1 MMSDSESTAES
12 KPASIPEP
20 TKDPWQ
26 AAFDEFVTRDK
37 KMATD
42 FREEIDTLLV
52 LVRGPHLLFVLV

>member
-1 MMSDSESTAES
+1 MPEPTAES
-12 KPASIPEP
+12 KPVGVLGP
-20 TKDPWQ
+20 TEDPWH

-37 KMATD
+37 KMAKD

>member
-1 MMSDSESTAES
+1 MSDSESTAES
-12 KPASIPEP
+12 KSADIPEP

-26 AAFDEFVTRDK
+26 AAFDEFVIRDK

-52 LVRGPHLLFVLV
+52 LVRGLHLLFVLV